1 MFKMLVTK
9 IQMLKLIQLKTNEI
23 VTNERCVC
31 VCVYN
36 SMKTPQLFL
45 QVKIS

>member
-1 MFKMLVTK
+1 MLVTK

-31 VCVYN
+31 VYN